1 MMSHER
7 YRLGI
12 VLFLLCVGGAFSLGV
27 AASGR
32 EGAVAPARDPL
43 YLAECGSCHF
53 AYPPAL
59 LPARSWERTMNGLER
74 HFGEN
79 AEVADAT
86 GTALRGYLA
95 ANAADR
101 AGEGKA
107 RKFLAS
113 IATDEIPERITTTRY
128 FVHKHREIPR
138 SMWEKNPKLGSL
150 SRCEGC
156 HARADQGSF
165 DEHEVRIPGVGRWED

>member
-1 MMSHER
+1 MSHER
-7 YRLGI
+7 LRLGI
-12 VLFLLCVGGAFSLGV
+12 VLFLVCVGGAFSLGV
-27 AASGR
+27 AASSR

-43 YLAECGSCHF
+43 YVAECGSCHF
-53 AYPPAL
+53 AYPPGL
-59 LPARSWERTMNGLER
+59 LPARSWEQMMNGLER

-79 AEVADAT
+79 AEVSGAT
-86 GTALRGYLA
+86 GKALQSYLA

-113 IATDEIPERITTTRY
+113 VRPGELPERITTTRY
-128 FVHKHREIPR
+128 FVNKHREIPR
-138 SMWEKNPKLGSL
+138 HFWEKNPALGSL

-156 HARADQGSF
+156 HVRADQGSF